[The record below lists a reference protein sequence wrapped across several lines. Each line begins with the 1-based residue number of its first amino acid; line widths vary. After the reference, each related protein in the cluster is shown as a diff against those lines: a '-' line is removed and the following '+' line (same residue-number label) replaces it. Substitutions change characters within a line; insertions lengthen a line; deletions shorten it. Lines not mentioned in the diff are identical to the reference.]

1 MFAILSG
8 AVRIS
13 SVVVHALVFSKMWL
27 WFFVPLGLP
36 AIGLPLAFGICLTV
50 RHACVQASPERIKQL
65 IALMKFVDLERPADE
80 KDDEE
85 LGDGKDAGTSS
96 IDKDFAQEK
105 RTIMFGSLL
114 TIASSLIALG
124 VAFLTKLLMG

>member
-13 SVVVHALVFSKMWL
+13 SVAIHAYVFSKMWL

-36 AIGLPLAFGICLTV
+36 AIGLPLAFGICLTF

-65 IALMKFVDLERPADE
+65 ATLMGFIDLERSPDE
-80 KDDEE
+80 KDDAESD
-85 LGDGKDAGTSS
+85 DGKDAETSS

-114 TIASSLIALG
+114 TIASSLIGLG
-124 VAFLTKLLMG
+124 IAFLAKLAMG